1 MDWIVAKPSGE
12 AHKSHL
18 ELPLPAHPPTVSL
31 KMEDLH
37 TSNDQFIRKGLSPSA
52 VCLPWVSPSS
62 FPHTPMRHG
71 VEQVA

>member
-1 MDWIVAKPSGE
+1 MDWTVAKTSGE

-18 ELPLPAHPPTVSL
+18 EPPLPAHPPTVLL

-37 TSNDQFIRKGLSPSA
+37 TFIRKGLSPSV

-62 FPHTPMRHG
+62 FPHPPMRHG
-71 VEQVA
+71 VEQVP